1 MTIITT
7 KIKGITIRYLE
18 LNKEGKEAIIFLHYG
33 GSSLGVWNGVIPY
46 FEETYHII
54 APDLRLH
61 GFSEMDTEDCHI
73 DDMAEDVVNLMIHL
87 GVERARIVG
96 SSLGADVAVSIA
108 ANYPEKTSCLVL
120 DGGLYD
126 LDGPDSK
133 DQLLEE
139 VEIEKAK
146 NDLKNR
152 VLSREL
158 KIYESKEEF
167 LKSTKTQWEKYFP
180 WTEIIQKAAL
190 DDIKETTEGKY
201 APTQSPE
208 IIWKY
213 IEPLYGLRFH
223 DYFNKIK
230 CPVLWLPDEKE
241 CDHEI
246 VKRNL
251 KEYAKNLPYHKIV
264 TLEGSVHAY
273 TCLLKPEEFS
283 NEIMSFFKEIKDI
296 K

>member
-1 MTIITT
+1 MTIKTI
-7 KIKGITIRYLE
+7 KIKGVTIRYLE
-18 LNKEGKEAIIFLHYG
+18 LNRKEKESIIFLHYG
-33 GSSLGVWNGVIPY
+33 GSSLGVWNGVIP
-46 FEETYHII
+46 FFKESYHII

-61 GFSEMDTEDCHI
+61 GFSEMDTEASHI
-73 DDMAEDVVNLMIHL
+73 DDMAGDIVNLMTHL
-87 GVERARIVG
+87 GVEKARIVG
-96 SSLGADVAVSIA
+96 SSLGADVAISIA
-108 ANYPEKTSCLVL
+108 ANFPEKVICLVL

-133 DQLLEE
+133 DQLIETE
-139 VEIEKAK
+139 EIEKAK

-152 VLSREL
+152 ILSRES
-158 KIYESKEEF
+158 KVYNSKEEF
-167 LKSTKTQWEKYFP
+167 IESTKTQWEKYFP
-180 WTEIIQKAAL
+180 WTEIVEKASL
-190 DDIKETTEGKY
+190 DNIKETNEGKF
-201 APTQSPE
+201 TQTQNPE

-213 IEPLYGLRFH
+213 IDPLYGLRFS
-223 DYFNKIK
+223 DYFTRIN

-251 KEYAKNLPYHKIV
+251 IQYAKNLPYHKIV

-273 TCLLKPEEFS
+273 TCLLKPKEFS
-283 NEIMSFFKEIKDI
+283 NEILTFFEEIKE